1 MHSLKIY
8 RDHEKGVSDLLPWA
22 TLVDDGIVLDK
33 DGRLLAGWFYRG
45 PDTASATPA
54 ERNYL
59 TSIFNAAISRFG
71 SDITVNVEAVRMPA
85 ASYPEASRSY
95 FPDPISALIEAERRE
110 QFLAEGQ
117 HFETYYVLI
126 LTYTPPLLRNSKIIN
141 LMYEQSDQ
149 SEGALA
155 DKHLVS
161 FQKLLCDFEDMVG
174 TVMILERLKS
184 YTVQDRFGRIHMRDD
199 LVNFLHFCVSGLKHP
214 VNNPPL
220 FMYLD
225 SYIGGQEL
233 RVGDTPK
240 IGENFICCVAL
251 EGFPLESY
259 PNILEI
265 LEHLPVS
272 YRFSNRMILLDQHES
287 IEELKANRRKWKQKE
302 RGFGAQVF
310 RIHSSL
316 RNEDASQ
323 MAFQMEQAM
332 NDSNSGLVAFG
343 YYTAVVVLMGE
354 DKNVLL
360 ENARTIIREVQREGF
375 SCRLETLNTMEAWL
389 GSLPGHI
396 HPNVRR
402 SLIHTQNLA
411 DLLPLSSVW
420 AGKAFCPS
428 PLYPE
433 DSPPLLYGATS
444 GSTPFRLNLHHGD
457 VGHTLVFGP
466 TGAGKSTWLAFLIA
480 QFRRYPHATVF
491 AFDKGNSLWALA
503 HATGGQHYEIASA
516 ISPQFSPLAVLE
528 TDSDMMWAAEWL
540 ATCFELQSGKTASP
554 RQKESLL
561 HALKLLRDATQPEHR
576 CLTDYVSNL
585 QDEEIRTALTYY
597 TISGVLGRLL
607 DSREDGLE
615 AGSFTVL
622 EIEELMAM
630 GDKAAIPVLLYLF
643 RRFEKSLKGQ
653 PALLVLDEAWVML
666 GHPVFREK
674 IREWLKVLRKANC
687 AVVMATQSL
696 SDAVKSSIF
705 DVLIESCPTKILLP
719 NEEADKKGTE
729 QHLGPKDLYTIMGLN
744 ESQIQLL
751 KNSVKKRHYYYI
763 SPEGCRLFDLN
774 LGPVALS
781 FVAVSDK
788 ETLAYLREL
797 KEVHGANWPYIWMQ
811 ERGVH
816 YESLAH

>member
-1 MHSLKIY
+1 MHSLNIY
-8 RDHEKGVSDLLPWA
+8 QDPEIGVSELLPWA
-22 TLVDDGIVLDK
+22 TLVENGVVLSK

-45 PDTASATPA
+45 PDIASATPA

-59 TSIFNAAISRFG
+59 TTIFNAAISRFG
-71 SDITVNVEAVRMPA
+71 GDITLNVEAVRMPA
-85 ASYPEASRSY
+85 ASYPEDSRSH
-95 FPDPISALIEAERRE
+95 FPDPISALIDAERRE

-126 LTYTPPLLRNSKIIN
+126 LTYTPPLLRNSKVIN
-141 LMYEQSDQ
+141 LMYEQNEQ
-149 SEGALA
+149 SEGNLA
-155 DKHLVS
+155 DKHLAA
-161 FQKLLCDFEDMVG
+161 FQKLLADFEDMLS
-174 TVMILERLKS
+174 TVITLERLKS

-199 LVNFLHFCVSGLKHP
+199 LVNFLHFCVSGMNHP
-214 VNNPPL
+214 LNNPPL

-233 RVGDTPK
+233 WVGDTPK

-265 LEHLPVS
+265 LEHLAIP
-272 YRFSNRMILLDQHES
+272 YRFSNRMNFLEQYEGMTVM
-287 IEELKANRRKWKQKE
+287 KAGWRKWKQKV

-323 MAFQMEQAM
+323 MAYQMEQAM

-354 DKNVLL
+354 EKAVLL

-396 HPNVRR
+396 HPNVRQ

-411 DLLPLSSVW
+411 DLLPLSSIW
-420 AGKAFCPS
+420 TGKSSCPC

-433 DSPPLLYGATS
+433 NSPPLLVGATA
-444 GSTPFRLNLHHGD
+444 GSTPFWFNLHIGD

-480 QFRRYPHATVF
+480 QFRRYAHATIF
-491 AFDKGNSLWALA
+491 AFDKGHSLWALA
-503 HATGGQHYEIASA
+503 HATGGQHYEIAA
-516 ISPQFSPLAVLE
+516 ATSPQFSPLSVLE

-540 ATCFELQSGKTASP
+540 ATCFELQSGKAASP

-615 AGSFTVL
+615 TGSFTVL
-622 EIEELMAM
+622 EIDELMAM

-653 PALLVLDEAWVML
+653 PALLVLDEAWIML

-719 NEEADKKGTE
+719 NEEADKKGTD

-744 ESQIQLL
+744 EAQIQLL

-797 KEVHGANWPYIWMQ
+797 KEAHGANWPYVWMQ